1 MPVFGNAKIVMPN
14 DFAYKFLSR
23 RVLSINVSKEKV
35 FLVDQKN
42 QNAQIQIM
50 FSMYPLMPRSESNS
64 KYHSSDFLAK
74 PTDCPSTNFT
84 NEHKSLRFYSG
95 VDTS

>member
-23 RVLSINVSKEKV
+23 RVLSINVSKEN

-50 FSMYPLMPRSESNS
+50 FSIYP
-64 KYHSSDFLAK
+64 
-74 PTDCPSTNFT
+74 
-84 NEHKSLRFYSG
+84 
-95 VDTS
+95 